1 MTNASEIT
9 FRVNYSE
16 TDRMGVAYYARHAVW
31 LDMART
37 EFLRERG
44 MTYRE
49 VEDKGFRLVVAEMKI
64 RYHKPAE
71 YDDLVRVRCWVEDLG
86 SRRILFAYS
95 IENGQSGQVLAK
107 AETTMVFLDA
117 DFTPTRMPKDVM
129 DALTRS
135 PEPRPLERG

>member
-44 MTYRE
+44 MRYRE
-49 VEDKGFRLVVAEMKI
+49 VEDMGFRLVVAEMKI
-64 RYHKPAE
+64 RYLKPAE
-71 YDDLVRVRCWVEDLG
+71 YDDLVLVRCWVEDLG

-95 IENGQSGQVLAK
+95 IENGESGQVLAK
-107 AETTMVFLDA
+107 AETAMVFLNT
-117 DFTPTRMPKDVM
+117 DFAPTRIPEDVM
-129 DALTRS
+129 EALTRS
-135 PEPRPLERG
+135 PEHSGRLT

>member
-16 TDRMGVAYYARHAVW
+16 TDRMGFAYYARHAVW

-64 RYHKPAE
+64 RYRKPAQ

-86 SRRILFAYS
+86 SRRILFAYA
-95 IENGQSGQVLAK
+95 IENGESGQELAE
-107 AETTMVFLDA
+107 AETTMVFVNA
-117 DFTPTRMPKDVM
+117 EFAPTRIPKDVTA
-129 DALTRS
+129 ALTRD
-135 PEPRPLERG
+135 PNPIPR

>member
-16 TDRMGVAYYARHAVW
+16 TDRMGFAYYARHAVW

-64 RYHKPAE
+64 RYRKPAV

-107 AETTMVFLDA
+107 AETAMVFVNT
-117 DFTPTRMPKDVM
+117 DFSPTRIPKDVTA
-129 DALTRS
+129 ALTRN
-135 PEPRPLERG
+135 PKPIPR

>member
-1 MTNASEIT
+1 MTDASEIT

-49 VEDKGFRLVVAEMKI
+49 VEDMGFRLVVAEMKI
-64 RYHKPAE
+64 RYLKPAE
-71 YDDLVRVRCWVEDLG
+71 YDDLIRVRCRVEDLG
-86 SRRILFAYS
+86 SRRVLFAYS
-95 IENGQSGQVLAK
+95 IENGESGQVLAK
-107 AETTMVFLDA
+107 AETNMVCLNA
-117 DFTPTRMPKDVM
+117 DFSPTRIPKDVM
-129 DALTRS
+129 TALTRS
-135 PEPRPLERG
+135 PEPTPR

>member
-49 VEDKGFRLVVAEMKI
+49 VEDMGFRLVVAEMKI
-64 RYHKPAE
+64 RYRKPAE
-71 YDDLVRVRCWVEDLG
+71 YDDLILVRCWVEDLG

-95 IENGQSGQVLAK
+95 IENGESRQVLAK

-117 DFTPTRMPKDVM
+117 NFTPSRMPKNVM
-129 DALTRS
+129 AALTRI
-135 PEPRPLERG
+135 PEPIPR

>member
-1 MTNASEIT
+1 MSNASEIT

-64 RYHKPAE
+64 RYQKPAE
-71 YDDLVRVRCWVEDLG
+71 YDDLIRVRCWVEDLG
-86 SRRILFAYS
+86 SRRVLFAYS
-95 IENGQSGQVLAK
+95 IENGESGQVLAK
-107 AETTMVFLDA
+107 AETNMVCLNTEFS
-117 DFTPTRMPKDVM
+117 PTRIPKDVM
-129 DALTRS
+129 AALTRS
-135 PEPRPLERG
+135 PEPILR